1 MYLFESSSTCWAW
14 VLNDFG
20 SVVSTVLA
28 MTTFASLFFFCYLL
42 HRTLRPR
49 SNQSPDAASKGIS
62 TSSPTPEKSRR
73 KRRKGKNDKN
83 RGAKQTASPRAQSPE
98 PTEAPPTPTVIVER
112 ASETSV
118 AVAPLPVDPTVS
130 SGACEKD
137 SPLAIPEK
145 VAPQKKEEN
154 NQLLEPPRLRGES
167 QSTVDTA
174 IMDTSFE
181 DASVG
186 STFSG
191 RSTPI
196 QPTPVDPTARNA
208 PARYNRGRKNRGA
221 QTPRTATTRSRNSE
235 HVASKGKSTSPSVV
249 SRWDALKPANT
260 SEELLDGNTTKGNR
274 KDPKGTQSRAPRSGK
289 PANLFHPGN
298 TTFAPQLSAPPIFE
312 SSALTS
318 SPPDSVP
325 PPNTTDSFWMN
336 NDASVMPSRD
346 STALMTSFLEENNNR
361 GQSSPANAPA
371 SSTLN
376 PHSPPFA
383 PPQVV
388 GLRPPPGLTQ
398 NAPPGFGS
406 SDSMEPLLLPP
417 AKPSTGFSVP
427 GLTLPSG
434 CNSPNFLRLRENPF
448 VDDDDDEE
456 QIAAELQELGGQMVG
471 SILDF

>member
-49 SNQSPDAASKGIS
+49 SNPTPDATSKGIS

-73 KRRKGKNDKN
+73 KRRKGKNDKS
-83 RGAKQTASPRAQSPE
+83 RGAKQTSSPRAQSPE
-98 PTEAPPTPTVIVER
+98 PTEAPPTPTAIVER
-112 ASETSV
+112 APESSV
-118 AVAPLPVDPTVS
+118 AAAPLPVDPTVA
-130 SGACEKD
+130 SGAYEKNC
-137 SPLAIPEK
+137 PLTIPEK
-145 VAPQKKEEN
+145 VAPQNNEEN

-208 PARYNRGRKNRGA
+208 PARSNRGRKNRGA
-221 QTPRTATTRSRNSE
+221 QTPRTATTTRSRKSE
-235 HVASKGKSTSPSVV
+235 NMAGKGKNTYPSVV

-274 KDPKGTQSRAPRSGK
+274 KNPKDTQSRAPRSGK
-289 PANLFHPGN
+289 PANLLQPGN
-298 TTFAPQLSAPPIFE
+298 TTLAPQLSAPPFFE
-312 SSALTS
+312 SSTLTS

-325 PPNTTDSFWMN
+325 PPTTTDSFWMN
-336 NDASVMPSRD
+336 NDASVMSSPDR
-346 STALMTSFLEENNNR
+346 TALMTNFLEENNNR
-361 GQSSPANAPA
+361 GQSSPANTPA

-383 PPQVV
+383 PSQMV

-398 NAPPGFGS
+398 NAPPGFGN
-406 SDSMEPLLLPP
+406 SDSMKPLLLPP
-417 AKPSTGFSVP
+417 AKPNTGFSVP

-434 CNSPNFLRLRENPF
+434 CNSPNFLRPRENPF
-448 VDDDDDEE
+448 VDDDDEE